1 MTGGI
6 TDAVLPLW
14 AALLAFAAAAA
25 AAYGAILLLR
35 PLLLRFALAHANA
48 RSSHT
53 QPTPQGG
60 GLAVVGALLAIVVT
74 GFAVLGPRGGIASL
88 QVAAVIAA
96 TLALALTGAADDIRG
111 LAPAPKLAVHVIAVA
126 AVVYALPDDVRL
138 APMLPVWGDR
148 VLMLLAALWFINLVN
163 FMDGIDWMTVAEVVP
178 VAAGLALAGALGALP
193 PLATLTAIALAG
205 AMLGFAPFNRPVAR
219 LFLGDA
225 GSVPVGLILAWLL
238 LLLAAQ
244 GHAAAAVLLPL
255 YYLADATITLGRR
268 LARGEKIWQAHRT
281 HFYQRATD
289 HGWTVRDIVGHVFA
303 VNLGLVILAIATM
316 FYPSMPVTI
325 AALALGASLVGWLL
339 LRFSSRA
346 SH

>member
-1 MTGGI
+1 
-6 TDAVLPLW
+6 
-14 AALLAFAAAAA
+14 
-25 AAYGAILLLR
+25 
-35 PLLLRFALAHANA
+35 
-48 RSSHT
+48 
-53 QPTPQGG
+53 
-60 GLAVVGALLAIVVT
+60 
-74 GFAVLGPRGGIASL
+74 
-88 QVAAVIAA
+88 
-96 TLALALTGAADDIRG
+96 
-111 LAPAPKLAVHVIAVA
+111 
-126 AVVYALPDDVRL
+126 
-138 APMLPVWGDR
+138 
-148 VLMLLAALWFINLVN
+148 
-163 FMDGIDWMTVAEVVP
+163 
-178 VAAGLALAGALGALP
+178 
-193 PLATLTAIALAG
+193 
-205 AMLGFAPFNRPVAR
+205 

-289 HGWTVRDIVGHVFA
+289 HGRTVRDIVGHVFA
-303 VNLGLVILAIATM
+303 VNLGLVILAIATIL
-316 FYPSMPVTI
+316 YPSMLVTI